1 MAIFNRNLRKYIT
14 IAILGLSPMPLFSQP
29 GITAEIIVPTIALNG
44 TGKALSTPDMAMLS
58 LGVLRQAKTA
68 NEAMNKNNT
77 AMAGIL
83 AALKNAGIAEEDLR
97 TSNFSIRPQYKRY
110 KKTSSNR
117 QRLPEIIG
125 YTVSNQMSVKIN
137 DLNKLGEIIDMTVKL
152 GVNTG
157 GNIQFL
163 NKNPAPF
170 ISKARQKAM
179 ENAITKAKTLT
190 SAAGAKLGKI
200 LTITENSFIP
210 RPYRAQEQQSR
221 GVASMRAAVPIASG
235 QNVYSVTVQVSWEI
249 QQ

>member
-1 MAIFNRNLRKYIT
+1 MAIFNNKFRKFIIIT
-14 IAILGLSPMPLFSQP
+14 IMGLSPMPLISQP
-29 GITAEIIVPTIALNG
+29 GIAAEIIVPTIALNG
-44 TGKALSTPDMAMLS
+44 TGKALGAPDMAMLS

-68 NEAMNKNNT
+68 NEAMKKNNS
-77 AMAGIL
+77 AMAKIL

-97 TSNFSIRPQYKRY
+97 TTNFSIRPQYKRY
-110 KKTSSNR
+110 KKTSSSRN
-117 QRLPEIIG
+117 RLPEIIG

-137 DLNKLGEIIDMTVKL
+137 DLKKLGEIIDMTVKL

-179 ENAITKAKTLT
+179 ENAIAKAKTLT
-190 SAAGAKLGKI
+190 NAAGAKLGKI

-210 RPYRAQEQQSR
+210 RPYRVQAQQSL
-221 GVASMRAAVPIASG
+221 GAPSMKAAVPIASG